1 MNKFKITRFILF
13 PIIITADFFQNN
25 FTKYFTPMNVG
36 PVTTKNWS
44 KMINKFFKKNDFVL
58 DYGCGVGF
66 FCKLFNHKK
75 YIGIDINKNFITN
88 AKKINKQYKFM
99 SFEDKNIRRYKKHIN
114 SILINNVIHH
124 LSDDQV
130 SSTFNFI
137 RNHSKKKS
145 KILIIEPLFPTEFFS
160 LQFFLK
166 ALDIGNYIRTKDQ
179 YLSILK
185 NEINIKGSFKRKF
198 GIGTAIIFHG
208 YIRK

>member
-1 MNKFKITRFILF
+1 
-13 PIIITADFFQNN
+13 
-25 FTKYFTPMNVG
+25 
-36 PVTTKNWS
+36 
-44 KMINKFFKKNDFVL
+44 
-58 DYGCGVGF
+58 
-66 FCKLFNHKK
+66 
-75 YIGIDINKNFITN
+75 
-88 AKKINKQYKFM
+88 M

-185 NEINIKGSFKRKF
+185 MK
-198 GIGTAIIFHG
+198 
-208 YIRK
+208 

>member
-99 SFEDKNIRRYKKHIN
+99 SFEDKNIRRYRKHIN

-137 RNHSKKKS
+137 NPGTITILLSSK
-145 KILIIEPLFPTEFFS
+145 
-160 LQFFLK
+160 
-166 ALDIGNYIRTKDQ
+166 
-179 YLSILK
+179 
-185 NEINIKGSFKRKF
+185 
-198 GIGTAIIFHG
+198 
-208 YIRK
+208 